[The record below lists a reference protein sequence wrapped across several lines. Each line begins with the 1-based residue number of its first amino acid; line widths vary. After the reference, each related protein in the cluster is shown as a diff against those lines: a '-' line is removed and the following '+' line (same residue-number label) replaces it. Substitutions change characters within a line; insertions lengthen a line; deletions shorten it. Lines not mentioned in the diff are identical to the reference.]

1 MINKRF
7 KVRQLFKG
15 DNYSREAT
23 IRGNTVFIYLTYYI
37 CWCSET
43 TYLQK
48 SYLFRPNMKNKEI
61 HLRYLEEYMSYSSAM
76 YGASMYLY
84 DGKCSFKSC
93 FELASKASFC
103 TSCCCCSK
111 CSSQG
116 KIRQKKFVKKL
127 FQQIYQKDR
136 QKQIAKNFVKRNLL
150 KRLRKTSS
158 KKFVKILSK
167 KNHPKKS

>member
-1 MINKRF
+1 MSESSMHF
-7 KVRQLFKG
+7 KNVPNHYPEQKIWLGCLVLWVQNLWSQPILWLLMSAYQLR
-15 DNYSREAT
+15 N
-23 IRGNTVFIYLTYYI
+23 
-37 CWCSET
+37 
-43 TYLQK
+43 
-48 SYLFRPNMKNKEI
+48 FRPKMKNKEI

-116 KIRQKKFVKKL
+116 RITKFSEVLLRVTEKSSLQNCAIKEPSVGWEKNYLSWLYGLLHIFLGMKL
-127 FQQIYQKDR
+127 FC
-136 QKQIAKNFVKRNLL
+136 
-150 KRLRKTSS
+150 
-158 KKFVKILSK
+158 LSR
-167 KNHPKKS
+167 